1 MGLLYLHTTSISENH
16 WCDKMIWNFLYTMTI
31 LFWSFQTVKDKLY
44 DTLKL
49 YKLASNNLVK
59 WSCSVMSDS
68 LWPHGLLPTR
78 LSVHGIFQA
87 RGLEWVAISFSRRSS
102 QPRDRTQGSNPG
114 LPHCRQ
120 TLYHLSHQ
128 GRSNYFNA
136 KYYRQ
141 CVLLLIRINYSLTY
155 IIRNNLLS
163 LPSVNY
169 QNYHIE
175 QLLTHL

>member
-1 MGLLYLHTTSISENH
+1 MIKWSETFCTQWQPFFEVFQLLKTN
-16 WCDKMIWNFLYTMTI
+16 
-31 LFWSFQTVKDKLY
+31 Y

-87 RGLEWVAISFSRRSS
+87 TGLEWVAISFSRRSS
-102 QPRDRTQGSNPG
+102 QPRDRTQGWNPG

-120 TLYHLSHQ
+120 TLYQLSHQ
-128 GRSNYFNA
+128 GRSNYFNT

-141 CVLLLIRINYSLTY
+141 CELLLIRIN
-155 IIRNNLLS
+155 
-163 LPSVNY
+163 
-169 QNYHIE
+169 
-175 QLLTHL
+175 

>member
-102 QPRDRTQGSNPG
+102 QPRDRTQVS
-114 LPHCRQ
+114 RIV
-120 TLYHLSHQ
+120 
-128 GRSNYFNA
+128 GRHFTIWATRGDLIILMLNITDSVC
-136 KYYRQ
+136 YY
-141 CVLLLIRINYSLTY
+141 LLG
-155 IIRNNLLS
+155 
-163 LPSVNY
+163 
-169 QNYHIE
+169 
-175 QLLTHL
+175 